1 MNQRTAILALQVYL
15 QLPVARLLPGLQDIQ
30 LEEPHITARRD
41 TIVKDFVAFPNLLPP
56 QDFELNL
63 ERKTHSHACCVA

>member
-56 QDFELNL
+56 KILN
-63 ERKTHSHACCVA
+63 